1 MIPAPRRGSLLIL
14 VAGLTA
20 LLASLA
26 LAFMVRTRTESEA
39 MLGVVRDAQARMMLA
54 AGVSYIQETSRLGW
68 DDPTTSSTHDEAY
81 GWVDVRGGVRDL
93 DVFRSTYGREPTTA
107 ESLRFPIGPRT
118 QADFLDEGGN
128 SVVGGDGIYDRAWSE
143 GGGSP
148 VWPAIGGVAR
158 ADVYAMERPPWSV
171 SIDATPNVIQQ
182 DRTQPDFGLPLLR
195 FPDPMPA
202 FGPDMPG
209 ADMVA
214 RDNVSDRMTSVAQ
227 VGPDLVKSTAAKSAR
242 FALWRTGDPTP
253 RAESLNKS
261 WFRVL
266 RDGPATFVV
275 TCGSGAS
282 HGFRSWAEVT
292 AAGQDAF
299 FGTVDFFRDIR
310 ATEVILWYR
319 VEWSPAVI
327 HSGTSNSKPT
337 ASYRPDWLRFR
348 GSANQGGTIQYIQR
362 LRHEPAVW

>member
-1 MIPAPRRGSLLIL
+1 MIPALRRGALMIL

-39 MLGVVRDAQARMMLA
+39 MLGVVRDAQARLMLA

-68 DDPTTSSTHDEAY
+68 DDPTTTSIHEEAN
-81 GWVDVRGGVRDL
+81 GWVDVRGGVRDWDL
-93 DVFRSTYGREPTTA
+93 FVSKYGTPTTA
-107 ESLRFPIGPRT
+107 QALRFPIGPRT
-118 QADFLDEGGN
+118 QEDIKDESGIL
-128 SVVGGDGIYDRAWSE
+128 VAGGDGIYDRAWFESS
-143 GGGSP
+143 GQP

-158 ADVYAMERPPWSV
+158 ADVYALERPPWAV
-171 SIDATPNVIQQ
+171 SSDATPNAIQQ
-182 DRTQPDFGLPLLR
+182 DRTLPDFGLPLLR

-202 FGPDMPG
+202 FGPDLPS
-209 ADMVA
+209 ADLVA
-214 RDNVSDRMTSVAQ
+214 RDNISDRMASVAQ
-227 VGPDLVKSTAAKSAR
+227 VGPDLVKSTAAKSVR

-266 RDGPATFVV
+266 RDGPATFVI

-292 AAGQDAF
+292 AAGQDGF
-299 FGTVDFFRDIR
+299 FGTADFFRDIR
-310 ATEVILWYR
+310 ATEAILWYR

-327 HSGTSNSKPT
+327 HSGTGHSDNS
-337 ASYRPDWLRFR
+337 ASYRPDSLRFR

-362 LRHEPAVW
+362 LRNEPAEW